1 MNQFVVLFL
10 LKENKN
16 NNKKN
21 EKQDVVL
28 KISLAEI
35 RNLDKKFKLRFDLI
49 KIVFL
54 FFCNNF
60 PLTYSKKF

>member
-16 NNKKN
+16 KKKKN